1 MNQRKNK
8 LPCALLL
15 LLLIAG
21 HIVANIAW
29 ASRNRAPVYWDQAD
43 YLTLSQIY
51 LAKLQTKGIAGLY
64 DAYVTVDPKR
74 APLLPVLAL
83 PFYKI
88 LGNYQSSAM
97 CVNYLAVIVLCL
109 SIYGIGGQIGDRWLG
124 LIAAYLTMLTPA
136 VFGLSREF
144 FVEFPMAA
152 AAAGTIYFCLRAHR
166 LPFYFAVPMIAL
178 FAAATM
184 LLKVSFPI
192 FIALPILLILLWQLY
207 HLVIKDENRHLFA
220 LLKTLAGIVIALG
233 AAATWYIPNL
243 NQWVNFMMENVVGA
257 RGAQYGASAMDYV
270 VEEMRMTFLA
280 YHVMA
285 LALLLVFSAAT
296 WLMALF
302 IRRKAVA
309 KTAEEGGARIIAV
322 VAVIAW
328 FVVAL
333 YACLS
338 AKDKDARILFPA
350 LPALAIIMAMAYR
363 AMARGW
369 RAAPATALLL
379 FPLVA
384 FFNFSFK
391 GEYDATVEWRPNAPR
406 IDIAFHTEDLPDF
419 RLRGEDFPDLKPRTV
434 LRGLLAYAHRVARGP
449 IGYFRRTGDYYL
461 GLKPLTPYVHAP
473 NSQDWKGAEIVEF
486 IEGNI
491 PETLAKS
498 LEGSAERGVSVMVI
512 PNNPYLQP
520 NWLNYLAARDYAD
533 GRAKYQMSFADPGY
547 HALALMPAT
556 CAADLGKAATP
567 DAVRRE
573 LLKRYADAALAKS
586 QFILVT
592 EGGWQ
597 GPSLYDYTVDGKKI
611 FNHDDMMQKM
621 TDILPDAK
629 LFERL
634 DTGISLPDGSRVI
647 LYRHRHA
654 GGKASRQE
662 LQDFIDLFARSPQ
675 PSP

>member
-43 YLTLSQIY
+43 YLTLSQLY

-64 DAYVTVDPKR
+64 DAYVTIDPKR
-74 APLLPVLAL
+74 APLLPILAL

-109 SIYGIGGQIGDRWLG
+109 GIYGIGRQIGDRWLG

-207 HLVIKDENRHLFA
+207 HMVIKDETRYLSA
-220 LLKTLAGIVIALG
+220 LLKTLAGTTVALG
-233 AAATWYIPNL
+233 LAATWYIPNL
-243 NQWVNFMMENVVGA
+243 NQWVSFMTENVVGA
-257 RGAQYGASAMDYV
+257 RGAQYGASTMDYV

-285 LALLLVFSAAT
+285 LALLLVFSAAI
-296 WLMALF
+296 WLVALF

-338 AKDKDARILFPA
+338 AKDKDVRILFPA

-391 GEYDATVEWRPNAPR
+391 GEYDATVEWRVQGKV
-406 IDIAFHTEDLPDF
+406 DIMSA
-419 RLRGEDFPDLKPRTV
+419 
-434 LRGLLAYAHRVARGP
+434 
-449 IGYFRRTGDYYL
+449 DYML

-473 NSQDWKGAEIVEF
+473 NGQDWKGAEIVEF

-498 LEGSAERGVSVMVI
+498 LEGNTERGVSVMVI

-547 HALALMPAT
+547 HALTLMPAT

-611 FNHDDMMQKM
+611 FNHDDTMQEM
-621 TDILPDAK
+621 TDILPKAK

>member
-51 LAKLQTKGIAGLY
+51 LTKLQTKGIEGLY
-64 DAYVTVDPKR
+64 NAYVTVDPKR
-74 APLLPVLAL
+74 APLLPILAL
-83 PFYKI
+83 PFYRI
-88 LGNYQSSAM
+88 FGNHQSSAM
-97 CVNYLAVIVLCL
+97 CVNCLAVIVLCL
-109 SIYGIGGQIGDRWLG
+109 SIYGIGRQIGDRWLG

-207 HLVIKDENRHLFA
+207 HLVIKDENRHLLA
-220 LLKTLAGIVIALG
+220 LLKTLAGVVIALG

-257 RGAQYGASAMDYV
+257 RGAQYGASTADYLLDI
-270 VEEMRMTFLA
+270 ERMSFLS
-280 YHVMA
+280 YHVFALLFLLLLSFVTWIVTALKSREKTEAKPVESRDTRYIAVAA
-285 LALLLVFSAAT
+285 LAVC
-296 WLMALF
+296 F
-302 IRRKAVA
+302 I
-309 KTAEEGGARIIAV
+309 G
-322 VAVIAW
+322 
-328 FVVAL
+328 AL
-333 YACLS
+333 YGCLS
-338 AKDKDARILFPA
+338 AVDKDPRILFPA
-350 LPALAIIMAMAYR
+350 LPALAALIALAYR

-391 GEYDATVEWRPNAPR
+391 GEYDATVEWREQGKV
-406 IDIAFHTEDLPDF
+406 DIMSA
-419 RLRGEDFPDLKPRTV
+419 
-434 LRGLLAYAHRVARGP
+434 
-449 IGYFRRTGDYYL
+449 DYML

-473 NSQDWKGAEIVEF
+473 NGQDWKGAEIVEF

-498 LEGSAERGVSVMVI
+498 LEGNTERGVSVMVI

-547 HALALMPAT
+547 HALTLMPAT

-573 LLKRYADAALAKS
+573 LLKRYADAALSKS

-611 FNHDDMMQKM
+611 FNHDDMMQEM
-621 TDILPDAK
+621 TDILPKAK